1 MKMNLSIVLLIAA
14 AFGCKSEPEK
24 ITIKLQKGQAY
35 SQHMSLT
42 SSNEQTINGA
52 KTASTTISESE
63 SRLEVM
69 EVKDT
74 VYTLKVTFGKIATKM
89 VKDGDTIDTSKGA
102 AGNPTTELLPKLN
115 GKSYTMLMSHTGRVL
130 EVKGL
135 DAAFDDLFNNM
146 PVAAEAVKVMM
157 RKSLASV
164 YGDSAIRKTAEMS
177 SALYPAKAVVQG
189 DTWAAENSGG
199 NSILTPKVKGIY
211 TLDKVTN
218 SEYLISNKSTIEVK
232 NSPTPVEMNNFS
244 MKFAVSGTM
253 TSNSKVDRK
262 TGMILEMKA
271 VQNISG
277 VVNLKSPSL
286 PEEIVM
292 PIKAKNEI
300 MLTTK
305 FLD

>member
-1 MKMNLSIVLLIAA
+1 MKMNLSIVLLIAGV
-14 AFGCKSEPEK
+14 FGCKSEPEK
-24 ITIKLQKGQAY
+24 ITIKLQKGQTY
-35 SQHMSLT
+35 TQNMSLK
-42 SSNEQTINGA
+42 SSSEQTINGA
-52 KTASTTISESE
+52 KTASTTISESD
-63 SRLEVM
+63 SRLEVLA
-69 EVKDT
+69 VQDT

-89 VKDGDTIDTSKGA
+89 IKDGDTIDASKGV
-102 AGNPTTELLPKLN
+102 AGNPTSELLPKLN

-135 DAAFDDLFNNM
+135 DAAFDDLFKDM

-157 RKSLASV
+157 RKSLTSV

-211 TLDKVTN
+211 TLDKVTS

-271 VQNISG
+271 IQNISG

-292 PIKAKNEI
+292 PISAKNEI
-300 MLTTK
+300 TLTTK

>member
-157 RKSLASV
+157 RKSLSSV

-271 VQNISG
+271 IQNISG

-292 PIKAKNEI
+292 PISAKNEI
-300 MLTTK
+300 TLTTK

>member
-211 TLDKVTN
+211 TLDKVNN

-271 VQNISG
+271 IQNISG

>member
-157 RKSLASV
+157 RKSLSSV

-244 MKFAVSGTM
+244 MKFAGSGTM

-271 VQNISG
+271 IQNISG

-292 PIKAKNEI
+292 PISAKNEI
-300 MLTTK
+300 TLTTK

>member
-14 AFGCKSEPEK
+14 VFGCKSEPEK

-35 SQHMSLT
+35 TQHMSLK
-42 SSNEQTINGA
+42 SSSEQTINGA
-52 KTASTTISESE
+52 KTASTTLSESE
-63 SRLEVM
+63 SRMEVM
-69 EVKDT
+69 AVQDT
-74 VYTLKVTFGKIATKM
+74 VYTLKVTFGKIATKI
-89 VKDGDTIDTSKGA
+89 VKDGDTIDTSKGT
-102 AGNPTTELLPKLN
+102 AGNPTSELLPKLN

-130 EVKGL
+130 EVNGL
-135 DAAFDDLFNNM
+135 DAAFDDLFKDM
-146 PVAAEAVKVMM
+146 PVAAEAVRVMM
-157 RKSLASV
+157 RQSLNSV
-164 YGDSAIRKTAEMS
+164 YGDSAIRKNAEMS
-177 SALYPAKAVVQG
+177 SALYPAKAVIEG

-199 NSILTPKVKGIY
+199 NNIMTPKVKGVY
-211 TLDKVTN
+211 TLDKVTS

-232 NSPTPVEMNNFS
+232 NSPTPVEMNNIS

-271 VQNISG
+271 FQNISG

-286 PEEIVM
+286 PDEIVM
-292 PIKAKNEI
+292 PIKANNEI
-300 MLTTK
+300 TLTTK